1 MDEKI
6 IFRGFYENKNGTKTI
21 TINGAQIKG
30 EWVYWNVF
38 GKLTTSNGKVQR
50 YERKM
55 GDASKWY
62 YDSAEQLPIRKETI
76 GRYIGLTDENLD
88 KIFTGDKFVPYY
100 VTPMGERTNEL
111 DYYNKGIVKAGTAEY
126 ILVGGNI
133 PDVPMN
139 MFVETKISHY
149 QPNYGEVHK
158 YKDNIAHGEIAGNIF
173 EVGYI
178 VEENKQ

>member
-1 MDEKI
+1 MDEKT

-21 TINGAQIKG
+21 IINDAQIKG

-76 GRYIGLTDENLD
+76 GQYTGETDMNGV
-88 KIFTGDKFVPYY
+88 KIFKDDIIVG
-100 VTPMGERTNEL
+100 PMGII
-111 DYYNKGIVKAGTAEY
+111 D
-126 ILVGGNI
+126 
-133 PDVPMN
+133 
-139 MFVETKISHY
+139 FVVFDCGCFCMQKQLYHYEFTY
-149 QPNYGEVHK
+149 QPFYSIKV
-158 YKDNIAHGEIAGNIF
+158 IGNLWETPELIK
-173 EVGYI
+173 
-178 VEENKQ
+178 ENKQ